1 MNIGQTELIGL
12 SLLQSNI
19 SFPSAGIRD
28 MSEERWTVI
37 RQRGLWSSMTT
48 LHIYIYD
55 TYITA
60 KPLSPGFKLALIY
73 GFCTL

>member
-48 LHIYIYD
+48 LHIYMIH
-55 TYITA
+55 I
-60 KPLSPGFKLALIY
+60 LQQSHFLLGLNWH
-73 GFCTL
+73 